1 MLFPGFT
8 TQDFSVNGTTIHAV
22 HGGNQAGPPLLLLHG
37 HPQTHAMWHLVA
49 PALAEKYY
57 VVAADLRGY
66 GDSAKVPGNAD
77 HSNYSKR
84 VMAQDQ
90 IEVMRALGFNQF
102 LLCAHDRGARV
113 AHRLCVDHPDAVLK
127 AVFLDIA
134 PTLAM
139 YEQTTMEFARDRKSV
154 V

>member
-1 MLFPGFT
+1 MFFPGFT
-8 TQDFSVNGTTIHAV
+8 AQEFAVNGTTIHAV
-22 HGGNQAGPPLLLLHG
+22 HGGNRAGRALLLHG
-37 HPQTHAMWHLVA
+37 HPQTHVIWHHIA
-49 PALAEKYY
+49 PKLAEKFY

-66 GDSAKVPGNAD
+66 GDSAKPAGLPD

-90 IEVMRALGFNQF
+90 VEVMRALGFEQF
-102 LLCAHDRGARV
+102 LVCAHDRGARV
-113 AHRLCVDHPDAVLK
+113 AHRLCLDHPAAVEK

-139 YEQTTMEFARDRKSV
+139 Y
-154 V
+154 